1 MTGLQTNLL
10 QWLGRIEH
18 WQWTQSYDDGFRYG
32 QITNNLVEAVNFVLR
47 RTCHLPI
54 FVVFLATFNRLAI
67 LGPKIRLRQVKQTEI
82 GYVHVEA
89 IRKAMAVNA
98 RRAQTMNA
106 KLYSC
111 DFESF
116 QVQEYIGHHPSFTSA
131 RSSSIRYLSAHV
143 HVACVTSNLNAKQ
156 FIDDT
161 YTLQCTLRIWRNE
174 FLVMSNISNWEVPL
188 PVFEMLPDRSLRR
201 HLKGQPHMTRIRGDM
216 DVRETSEPKHCRVC

>member
-1 MTGLQTNLL
+1 MKLEAQMTGLQTNLL

-116 QVQEYIGHHPSFTSA
+116 QLGICSFGMLILRALSSDKAKYEGHGQLLPLA
-131 RSSSIRYLSAHV
+131 V
-143 HVACVTSNLNAKQ
+143 
-156 FIDDT
+156 
-161 YTLQCTLRIWRNE
+161 
-174 FLVMSNISNWEVPL
+174 VMGIISDAIFGINQPL
-188 PVFEMLPDRSLRR
+188 TVVS
-201 HLKGQPHMTRIRGDM
+201 M
-216 DVRETSEPKHCRVC
+216 DVVLREKHCGPHTIKGSRAADIVLDKCLVD